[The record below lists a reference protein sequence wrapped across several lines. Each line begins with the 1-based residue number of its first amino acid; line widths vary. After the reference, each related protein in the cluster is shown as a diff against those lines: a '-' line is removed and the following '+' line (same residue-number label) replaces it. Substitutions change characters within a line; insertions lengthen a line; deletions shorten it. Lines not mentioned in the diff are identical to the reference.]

1 MRKLLGW
8 CALALSLAVPS
19 IGHAQTGR
27 ELIHIDG
34 VHAGFMSNS
43 ALAQFKSGA
52 WMPVY
57 VDITAGK
64 EGFARAEMIVE
75 SADSDD
81 VRSRYTVAV
90 SSMEPNGTT
99 TIIGYAR
106 PGNLSSE
113 ISVNF
118 VNEDGKTI
126 AKPHSDT
133 YGGMEAWQHIYL
145 SIGSRL
151 HTLRMALDPSVK
163 EDEDPLF
170 TKDNSNRRV
179 AVIEDVRQLPN
190 RWFVYEPIDL
200 MILATGDRDK
210 LGDLLN
216 EQEGRKDALID
227 WVRHGGR
234 LIVSVGRNQDLVAGI
249 KALQPVLPVS
259 ITGLKQV
266 PELRRVAN
274 WTGPQPRP
282 FQNAPS
288 KADPSKRPPVDVAKL
303 ERKPGRE
310 IDPILVDEQEGLP
323 LIVRGSYGLGQVTVV
338 AFDLDAQPFTTWV
351 AGGQRDFW
359 AKLLQHIAPPAPSDQ
374 QMPGRGFNNFNQT
387 DQDLATKL
395 ESQLEVFDDVPV
407 ISFGWVALFIL
418 LYILV
423 VGPLDY
429 FFLKKVV
436 KRLEL
441 TWITFPTVVITISV
455 VAYFTAYWLKGNDQK
470 INKVDVIDIDA
481 ETGTVFGNSWF
492 TIFSPRIQ
500 NYIVALEP
508 SAPGWAPPAGAEQIP
523 PAANLTWL
531 GRPDPVFGGTGRGGS
546 QGLFRRAYNYLPE
559 ARGLLNVP
567 IQVWSTKSF
576 SACWQAPYDPKEQLI
591 VGNLRYSSKT
601 SPLSGTITNKLPV
614 DLEDVSIYYPGDK
627 WYSIGRLVRDVP
639 QRVDALQVGS
649 TGTSMDDWFRGAGL
663 NERAVTPAQ
672 NQFTNRSQAPTSTG
686 QIVRSLFF
694 TQREGKETRNSTM
707 RYLDQSWRLPHKNE
721 VFVVGRV
728 KQPEEGDAEVL
739 TASPAMPAKLW
750 IGDVPVPG
758 ATRPLMTGSLKQETY
773 VRMIL
778 PVSTVE

>member
-1 MRKLLGW
+1 MRKFLF
-8 CALALSLAVPS
+8 CLALGLSLTIPATVE
-19 IGHAQTGR
+19 AQTGR

-34 VHAGFMSNS
+34 VHAGFMAHS
-43 ALAQFKSGA
+43 AVAQFKSGA

-64 EGFARAEMIVE
+64 DGLARAEMIVE
-75 SADSDD
+75 AADSDD

-90 SSMEPNGTT
+90 SPLEPNDTT
-99 TIIGYAR
+99 TVIGYAR

-113 ISVNF
+113 ISVTF
-118 VNEDGKTI
+118 VADGKTI

-133 YGGMEAWQHIYL
+133 YGGMDAWQHLYL

-163 EDEDPLF
+163 EGEEDSLYS
-170 TKDNSNRRV
+170 KDNSNRRV

-200 MILATGDRDK
+200 MILATGNRDN
-210 LGDLLN
+210 LNALLN

-234 LIVSVGRNQDLVAGI
+234 LIVSVGRNQDVVAGI
-249 KALQPVLPVS
+249 KALQPVLPVA
-259 ITGLKQV
+259 ITGLKQKV
-266 PELRRVAN
+266 AELRRMAT
-274 WTGPQPRP
+274 WTGPQPKA
-282 FQNAPS
+282 FQNPTS
-288 KADPSKRPPVDVAKL
+288 RNNPGTRPPVDVAKL

-310 IDPILVDEQEGLP
+310 IDVLLSEQEDFP

-338 AFDLDAQPFTTWV
+338 AFDLDAQPFTAW
-351 AGGQRDFW
+351 APSGQRDFW
-359 AKLLQHIAPPAPSDQ
+359 KKLLEYTAPPAPNDQ
-374 QMPGRGFNNFNQT
+374 MMQGGRMVSNQNV
-387 DQDLATKL
+387 DPDLATKL
-395 ESQLEVFDDVPV
+395 EGQLEVFDDVPV

-455 VAYFTAYWLKGNDQK
+455 AAYFTAYWLKGNDQK
-470 INKVDVIDIDA
+470 INKLDVIDIDA
-481 ETGTVFGNSWF
+481 QTGTVFGNSWF

-500 NYIVALEP
+500 NYTVAVEP
-508 SAPGWAPPAGAEQIP
+508 SAPGWAPPTGTEQIP
-523 PAANLTWL
+523 PASNLTWL
-531 GRPDPVFGGTGRGGS
+531 GRPDPVFGGTGRGRS
-546 QGLFRRAYNYLPE
+546 QGLFRRAYDYLPE
-559 ARGLLNVP
+559 ARGLLHVP

-576 SACWQAPYDPKEQLI
+576 SASWQAPYDPKEQLV
-591 VGNLRYSSKT
+591 VGNLRNSKNSS
-601 SPLSGTITNKLPV
+601 LSGTITNKLPV
-614 DLEDVSIYYPGDK
+614 DLEDVAIYNPGDTK
-627 WYSIGRLVRDVP
+627 WYSLGTLVRNVP
-639 QRVDALQVGS
+639 QRVDAIQAGG
-649 TGTSMDDWFRGAGL
+649 TGTSMDDWFRSLGTG
-663 NERAVTPAQ
+663 ERTVTPPQ
-672 NQFTNRSQAPTSTG
+672 GQYMNRPQVPSSTG

-694 TQREGKETRNSTM
+694 TQRDGKDSRNSTM
-707 RYLDQSWRLPHKNE
+707 RYLDQSWRLPHKHE

-728 KQPEEGDAEVL
+728 SHQEGGAEEL
-739 TASPAMPAKLW
+739 TDSPATPAKLW
-750 IGDVPVPG
+750 IGDIPAPG
-758 ATRPLMTGSLKQETY
+758 VARPLMTGTLKQETY

-778 PVSTVE
+778 PVRTVE